1 MRRKPTL
8 LFHHLK
14 KDITVHYVTYNR
26 FFFLTDEIK
35 SQIFGAHPNVCKI
48 TPQHII
54 MKNATYVH
62 KCSKY
67 CKDGRDSIIRVLAGT
82 HCRQMGV
89 IASVHVAKKYAYVHK
104 LFFRLKDT
112 KEQVFF
118 FKGRNFSNY
127 CPFLP
132 IMLLL
137 LEFHIQ
143 QFLRQYLGFVHQ
155 NSFLKFW
162 YNSVITNG
170 NF

>member
-26 FFFLTDEIK
+26 FFLTDEIK
-35 SQIFGAHPNVCKI
+35 SQFFGAYPNVCKI

-67 CKDGRDSIIRVLAGT
+67 CKDGGDSIISRHTLSSNGSDCECA
-82 HCRQMGV
+82 CRK
-89 IASVHVAKKYAYVHK
+89 KKYAYINC
-104 LFFRLKDT
+104 FSALKIQ
-112 KEQVFF
+112 KNKFF

-127 CPFLP
+127 YPFLP

-137 LEFHIQ
+137 LEFHKAILTSIFGFCTSK
-143 QFLRQYLGFVHQ
+143 QFFEVLL
-155 NSFLKFW
+155 
-162 YNSVITNG
+162 
-170 NF
+170 